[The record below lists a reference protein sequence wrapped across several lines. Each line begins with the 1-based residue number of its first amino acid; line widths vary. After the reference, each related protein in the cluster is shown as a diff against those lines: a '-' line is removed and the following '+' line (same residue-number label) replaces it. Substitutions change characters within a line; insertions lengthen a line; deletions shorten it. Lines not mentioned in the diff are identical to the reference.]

1 MYATFPTTQKIKTWE
16 EFTTPQLVVIVL
28 LDDKS
33 RQLGNSRSIK
43 TSKHLCIHMSC
54 VYTYYVVQ
62 YTYMNGMIL
71 LLGRMKWR
79 RRFVLNFD

>member
-54 VYTYYVVQ
+54 VY
-62 YTYMNGMIL
+62 L
-71 LLGRMKWR
+71 LCTIIYIYEWNDIIIRADEMATTIC
-79 RRFVLNFD
+79 FEF